1 MLQVHSVLLAKEGL
15 LPSECEDAVGVRTD
29 LGRVCVA
36 DGATE
41 AFDSRYWARL
51 LTKHWARSQG
61 LIERHELEPW
71 WTALGARQ
79 SQRWAGRTLPWY
91 AEEKAASGA
100 FAAFVG
106 VAFSEG
112 TPSGY
117 TWEAVALG
125 DACLIHKRDG
135 GLLQSLPIS
144 DPEQFGYHPRLVPSA
159 GSRLAGLGSEATCAS
174 GIARPGDT
182 FLLLT
187 DAIAAWYLRRTQDT
201 PEAIREFERLLED
214 DAHDALA
221 SFVTAERGGKRLRN
235 DDVAAVLV
243 RTSAPTSPLTA

>member
-1 MLQVHSVLLAKEGL
+1 MLRVHSVLLAKEGL

-41 AFDSRYWARL
+41 SFDSRSWARL
-51 LTKHWARSQG
+51 LTKHWARSHG
-61 LIERHELEPW
+61 LVERNELEPW
-71 WTALGARQ
+71 WAALGDRQ
-79 SQRWAGRTLPWY
+79 SQRWDGRVLPWY

-106 VAFSEG
+106 VAFSAG
-112 TPSGY
+112 TPGGY

-125 DACLIHKRDG
+125 DACLVHKRDG
-135 GLLQSLPIS
+135 AILESLPIS

-159 GSRLAGLGSEATCAS
+159 RIRQAGLGSEATCAS
-174 GIARPGDT
+174 GMARPGDL

-187 DAIAAWYLRRTQDT
+187 DAIAAWYLRRAQVA
-201 PEAIREFERLLED
+201 PEVISEFERLLED
-214 DAHDALA
+214 DEHDALA
-221 SFVTAERGGKRLRN
+221 ALVTSERDGKRLRN

-243 RTSAPTSPLTA
+243 RTSSPAIPVPA